1 MGRWLIALAALV
13 IAPIAHAQEHTPD
26 PPPQPWSFNGP
37 FGQYDRIGAVQ
48 RGFLVYQQVCSSCH
62 SLNYLSYRNLGEPG
76 GPYQLFRVMNEETG
90 AHEDVLVP
98 HGEGRPV
105 PPSENKYVRAIAA
118 SVMVSDINRDT
129 GETVERPGIVSDRF
143 RAPYA
148 NDQAARAAN
157 GGALPPDLSVI
168 TLARK
173 GGADYVYAILTGYT
187 GEQREGRYVNRYFPG
202 ELIGMPPPLVADG
215 MVTYSDGT
223 NATREQMARDVVQ
236 FLQWAADPHMEAR
249 NNTGA
254 VTMIFLIILAT
265 LVYLSY
271 KQVWRGLKH

>member
-1 MGRWLIALAALV
+1 LIALAALV
-13 IAPIAHAQEHTPD
+13 VAPIAHAQEHTPD

-118 SVMVSDINRDT
+118 SVMVADINRDT
-129 GETVERPGIVSDRF
+129 GEAAERPGIVSDRF

-173 GGADYVYAILTGYT
+173 GGADYVYALLTGYT
-187 GEQREGRYVNRYFPG
+187 GEQREGRHINRYFPG

-249 NNTGA
+249 NRTGA
-254 VTMIFLIILAT
+254 VTMLFLIFLAV

>member
-13 IAPIAHAQEHTPD
+13 IAPIALAQEHTPD

-90 AHEDVLVP
+90 VREDVLVP
-98 HGEGRPV
+98 HGEAHPV

-118 SVMVSDINRDT
+118 SVMVADINRDT
-129 GETVERPGIVSDRF
+129 GETVDRSGNVSDRF

-173 GGADYVYAILTGYT
+173 GGADYVYALLTGYT
-187 GEQREGRYVNRYFPG
+187 GEQREGRHVNRYFPG

-249 NNTGA
+249 NRTGA
-254 VTMIFLIILAT
+254 VTVFFLIFLAV